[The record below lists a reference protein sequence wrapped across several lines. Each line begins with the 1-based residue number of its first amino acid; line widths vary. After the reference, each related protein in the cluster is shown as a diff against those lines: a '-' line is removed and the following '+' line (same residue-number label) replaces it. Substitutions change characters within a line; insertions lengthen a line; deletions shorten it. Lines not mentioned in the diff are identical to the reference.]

1 MQQQLFLS
9 LANTIQENPGYDL
22 NAAVT
27 RLLKLPDDESFR
39 RPLTEP
45 EAARAMSERI
55 YPSAGIDVR
64 DNGHSFTVT
73 LHPRG
78 WKAPVRRTYVSE
90 AGAICLC
97 VLCARFLEVDDVRY
111 MKEATSH

>member
-39 RPLTEP
+39 CPLNRS
-45 EAARAMSERI
+45 EAAHALAERTF
-55 YPSAGIDVR
+55 PGSALTIR
-64 DNGHSFTVT
+64 DNGHSFTAT
-73 LHPRG
+73 LHPCG
-78 WKAPVRRTYVSE
+78 WKAPVRRTFVNE

-97 VLCARFLEVDDVRY
+97 VLCARFLEADDVRY